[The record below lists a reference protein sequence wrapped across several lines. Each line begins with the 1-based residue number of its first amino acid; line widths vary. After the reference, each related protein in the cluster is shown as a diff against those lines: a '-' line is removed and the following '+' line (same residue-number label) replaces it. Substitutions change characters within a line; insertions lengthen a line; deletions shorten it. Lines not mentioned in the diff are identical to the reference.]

1 MKIIK
6 EGKNPNELPF
16 TCDDCGCEFI
26 VDKADD
32 IYCHGRFPTLYYVKC
47 PCCGKEFQIWDFQ
60 AERLLNK

>member
-1 MKIIK
+1 MRIIK
-6 EGKNPNELPF
+6 EGENPNELPF

-47 PCCGKEFQIWDFQ
+47 PCCGKEFQI
-60 AERLLNK
+60 